1 MAMADTVKQLKRS
14 MGASRPA
21 SQEMEFTLAAP
32 NAKKVSIAGQF
43 NDWNTQSMPMKKA
56 KNGLWTIKLKLPLG
70 KCEYK
75 YFVDGSWVNDSA
87 CSESVPNSYGT
98 SNSVVTVQ

>member
-14 MGASRPA
+14 IGSSRPD
-21 SQEMEFTLAAP
+21 SREMEFTFTAP

-43 NDWNTQSMPMKKA
+43 NNWDTQAMPMKKA
-56 KNGLWTIKLKLPLG
+56 KNGVWTIKLKLPLG

-75 YFVDGSWVNDSA
+75 YFVDGSWVNDAA
-87 CSESVPNSYGT
+87 CSEAVPNTYGT
-98 SNSVVTVQ
+98 SNSVITVQ